1 MKFNITPFELYTAII
16 ILSFVLSFLS
26 LCMLT
31 YLFFKMRKIMQR
43 QQEIIEL
50 DRRISRRVSKKIE
63 EMAADQLDDVVKQTS
78 ARLEKELK
86 KHFGNL
92 ADFAAT
98 ESNEMGKF
106 IIKQQEAITK
116 ESQYHVANMLLKAE
130 KEVEDYKKNRV
141 EQVDEQVRDIVFRAA
156 KEVIGRSISFS
167 EHEDLVNKALE
178 RAKKEK
184 IFA

>member
-1 MKFNITPFELYTAII
+1 MSLNPTQIFTILI
-16 ILSFVLSFLS
+16 ILSFVLSFMSLS
-26 LCMLT
+26 MMT
-31 YLFFKMRKIMQR
+31 ILFIRMRRVLK
-43 QQEIIEL
+43 QQEEIIL
-50 DRRISRRVSKKIE
+50 MDKRINKRISKKIE
-63 EMAADQLDDVVKQTS
+63 DLATKKIDDVVRATGI
-78 ARLEKELK
+78 RLEEELK
-86 KHFGNL
+86 KHFL
-92 ADFAAT
+92 ELSKFAAE

-130 KEVEDYKKNRV
+130 KEVAAYKQTKLN
-141 EQVDEQVRDIVFRAA
+141 EADQQIRDIVFRAA
-156 KEVIGRSISFS
+156 REVIGRSISFT